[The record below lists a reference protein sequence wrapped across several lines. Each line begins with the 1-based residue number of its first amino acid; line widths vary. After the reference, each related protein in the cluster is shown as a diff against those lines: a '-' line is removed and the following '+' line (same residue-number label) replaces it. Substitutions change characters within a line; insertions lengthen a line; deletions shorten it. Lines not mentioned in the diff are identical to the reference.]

1 MTHCIFQM
9 YDQYVLASKAVQ
21 LVYLHSKDVTKLDT
35 NLEAEQSDESES
47 EDMPTAL
54 EEQCDLYFLRF
65 DTYRSKDESR
75 RLAQYVDDVADG
87 FILTVVVNDEGSNN
101 LEEFA
106 KKSLSSLGSQ
116 YIGSLGF
123 R

>member
-1 MTHCIFQM
+1 MSYRGRCKHKHLTTAAAFSLFVSRHFNQ
-9 YDQYVLASKAVQ
+9 VK
-21 LVYLHSKDVTKLDT
+21 KLDT
-35 NLEAEQSDESES
+35 VLQAEQRNESES
-47 EDMPTAL
+47 EDKPATL
-54 EEQCDLYFLRF
+54 EKQCDLYSLRF

-87 FILTVVVNDEGSNN
+87 VILTVVVNDEGSNN

-116 YIGSLGF
+116 YISSLGF